1 MSSEPNERWQKQR
14 WGREQ
19 ISLRPDWNFKNSAH
33 NFNRVPIFEP
43 GEWQPLSHQNQ
54 RVSRSCFMTPGMLA
68 YPLAY
73 IIPPAALWGGGGGST
88 ANRGGGR
95 GRWSTGRQVVKFPL
109 AGPVSSPIWLAFSW
123 AEVWQPIRP
132 PGRLRSCQLRQQPLS
147 HVCLLTDR
155 EATEASKKP
164 QLLSTNEA
172 AAHAKKTQGRDG
184 EELESKQCWLM
195 LKVKRWPAILPTSIH
210 LVHERPCNFR
220 VMGFPMPHCVSIT
233 KPHKLCG
240 FSAPSAYWSHARKYF
255 PGQRDHFVD
264 SCCRWGR
271 RDSLRTFNERP
282 PAVPL
287 VEHANRSH
295 LLQIKVIK
303 NSERLLSVGE
313 VCVFCANI
321 VRQFSLFC

>member
-1 MSSEPNERWQKQR
+1 MSWGLTADQAPRASEKLPAQTAASLPCVPADWPRGHRGIQEAPTALHQR
-14 WGREQ
+14 GCSSRE
-19 ISLRPDWNFKNSAH
+19 
-33 NFNRVPIFEP
+33 
-43 GEWQPLSHQNQ
+43 
-54 RVSRSCFMTPGMLA
+54 
-68 YPLAY
+68 
-73 IIPPAALWGGGGGST
+73 
-88 ANRGGGR
+88 
-95 GRWSTGRQVVKFPL
+95 
-109 AGPVSSPIWLAFSW
+109 
-123 AEVWQPIRP
+123 
-132 PGRLRSCQLRQQPLS
+132 
-147 HVCLLTDR
+147 
-155 EATEASKKP
+155 
-164 QLLSTNEA
+164 
-172 AAHAKKTQGRDG
+172 KTQGRDG
-184 EELESKQCWLM
+184 EKLESKQCWLM

-295 LLQIKVIK
+295 LLQIKAIK
-303 NSERLLSVGE
+303 NSKRNLSVWE